1 MGKTAEQFASVSM
14 LAPLAG
20 GQQFRPYMTFYVV
33 EPCIRSKYTDCTD
46 VFQSDVLSEGLSPQT
61 QSSLRLWLLRSDS
74 GIARTPRRTSGHQCY
89 SAAYYL
95 LLEKL
100 RKANR
105 LCMGHDQGRC
115 RTPVFEVWPCSLAAE
130 LVSSFFVHHLL

>member
-1 MGKTAEQFASVSM
+1 M

-61 QSSLRLWLLRSDS
+61 QSSLRLWLLRRADS
-74 GIARTPRRTSGHQCY
+74 T
-89 SAAYYL
+89 
-95 LLEKL
+95 
-100 RKANR
+100 
-105 LCMGHDQGRC
+105 GRC
-115 RTPVFEVWPCSLAAE
+115 NTFAEHFSGCVEAQRLARPLIQLSRNGVE
-130 LVSSFFVHHLL
+130 LKL